1 MVVRG
6 GCLKK
11 DVNGGT
17 ADVLKQS
24 GSFISPKITPASHN
38 PHSGADNSQEQ
49 RIWPITTDVG
59 REGCCCVSTGGH
71 RKARREHSECQHQNA
86 VKAQEPTKK
95 LRRIDGIRGIERSD
109 VSVVVRLKLRRPL
122 RRFLAQPIDVGD
134 PTVFNIL
141 RGEEYRAREQ
151 Q

>member
-1 MVVRG
+1 
-6 GCLKK
+6 
-11 DVNGGT
+11 
-17 ADVLKQS
+17 
-24 GSFISPKITPASHN
+24 
-38 PHSGADNSQEQ
+38 
-49 RIWPITTDVG
+49 
-59 REGCCCVSTGGH
+59 TGGH
-71 RKARREHSECQHQNA
+71 PKARREHSECQHQNA

-151 Q
+151 QEGETSQHNPKQRNWHWIVSGRRQQSAKTAIPLGDLQLRKTCIP